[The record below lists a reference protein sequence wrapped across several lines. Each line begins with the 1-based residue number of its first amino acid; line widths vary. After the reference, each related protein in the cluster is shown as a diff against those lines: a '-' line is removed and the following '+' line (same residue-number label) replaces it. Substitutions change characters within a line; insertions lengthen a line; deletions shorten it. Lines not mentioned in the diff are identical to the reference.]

1 MPAYCSVDDPLK
13 LPMQLDIIL
22 SRKKHNE
29 DSSDDEENDY
39 QENYEEDAETNY
51 RKIKK
56 NEKTV

>member
-1 MPAYCSVDDPLK
+1 
-13 LPMQLDIIL
+13 MQLDIIL